1 MGEGRGGSGMQTRR
15 VVRWSAKEADGV
27 LGGWEGRGDGSGD
40 RNGWMGGESGWMG
53 LAVVLA
59 N

>member
-53 LAVVLA
+53 
-59 N
+59 